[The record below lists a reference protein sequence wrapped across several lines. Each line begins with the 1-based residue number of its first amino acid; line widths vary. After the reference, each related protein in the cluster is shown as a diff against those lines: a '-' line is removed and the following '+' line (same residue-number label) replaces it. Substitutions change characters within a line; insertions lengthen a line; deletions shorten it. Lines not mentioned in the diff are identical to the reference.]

1 MHLPVTH
8 DQGPRN
14 GAGTTTPAPPGLAVS
29 AVRPAATTWG
39 RRRLLAALA
48 LAPVVFAF
56 LVQSGGGWTPA
67 ATTGWLALVVVAAVI
82 GALTLA
88 SYVPARGQTWRDTL
102 GCSPCAAV
110 SGGTVIAAAFLL
122 SAAPHEI
129 STALPAVVVAIFGLV
144 QRTQST
150 TTCST

>member
-1 MHLPVTH
+1 MTQH
-8 DQGPRN
+8 DEGSGH

-29 AVRPAATTWG
+29 APRPLAGPTIWG
-39 RRRLLAALA
+39 RRRLLAAVA
-48 LAPVVFAF
+48 LAPVTFGL
-56 LVQSGGGWTPA
+56 LVQSGGGWTSA
-67 ATTGWLALVVVAAVI
+67 ATVGWLVLVAVAAVI

-88 SYVPARGQTWRDTL
+88 SYVPVPGQTWRDTL

-122 SAAPHEI
+122 SAAPHQI
-129 STALPAVVVAIFGLV
+129 STALPAIAVATFGLV
-144 QRTQST
+144 QRTQPT